1 MRRVEHYS
9 SFVCAASEASI
20 HRALAAHSIMA
31 KVPLSS
37 FLSAGDGPPTDL
49 PEGPVEEEADT
60 THKKMWIADDLE
72 LAASGG
78 RAVEL
83 TLDEFKAQ
91 VDLALREFLGGEA
104 ASAAHTARQI
114 EALGARPHHAAIVK
128 RAVALAMDKGGRER
142 EMAAGLL
149 SSLHARGVLS
159 SAQVSDGFR
168 TLLETMDELLLDIPD
183 AAGLVSH
190 FLADSH
196 LDGLLPMSMLDEIE
210 KAVAGQPAAASVVKE
225 ARSRLRGR
233 VPLGGSQ
240 GDSRS
245 TRSDLRN
252 VVGEY
257 LISRDAAEVGRRCAE
272 LCVPADLQHE
282 LVRAAVELAIER
294 KDSDRE
300 LVSQLLSA
308 LHDQWLPAA
317 DIALGFEALL
327 ARIDDLALDSPKAVT
342 QLAAFMTRAVADE
355 ILPPACACAL
365 SRPFLALIVCTCARF

>member
-210 KAVAGQPAAASVVKE
+210 KAVAGQPAAASVVK
-225 ARSRLRGR
+225 RGALAPPRPR
-233 VPLGGSQ
+233 VPS
-240 GDSRS
+240 
-245 TRSDLRN
+245 
-252 VVGEY
+252 
-257 LISRDAAEVGRRCAE
+257 AA
-272 LCVPADLQHE
+272 
-282 LVRAAVELAIER
+282 
-294 KDSDRE
+294 
-300 LVSQLLSA
+300 
-308 LHDQWLPAA
+308 
-317 DIALGFEALL
+317 
-327 ARIDDLALDSPKAVT
+327 PKAT
-342 QLAAFMTRAVADE
+342 AARRVPTYGMWWVST
-355 ILPPACACAL
+355 
-365 SRPFLALIVCTCARF
+365 